1 MVYEKTS
8 YYKISSYP
16 TLENALF
23 EAVKFKKNVDFDK
36 WKYFGYRTGFDRHE
50 DFHILI
56 GEIKNM

>member
-8 YYKISSYP
+8 YYKISSYT

-23 EAVKFKKNVDFDK
+23 EAVKFKNNVDIDK

-56 GEIKNM
+56 EEMKNM